1 MTGAIDTSRY
11 EVRRD
16 SLASAGE
23 RRYVATTITADS
35 LVFGPLV
42 GVRNGFTWRKGD
54 DTSWVAVITPLS
66 GGTPAQRHYRMVRL
80 K

>member
-1 MTGAIDTSRY
+1 MTSVVVLGL
-11 EVRRD
+11 EPVRD

-42 GVRNGFTWRKGD
+42 GVRNFIRYN
-54 DTSWVAVITPLS
+54 
-66 GGTPAQRHYRMVRL
+66 PAALPARQALIMATRNGARALGRSRPA
-80 K
+80 